1 VSGEVASGFERVRAA
16 FEQNFSERGEL
27 GAAVAAVAGG
37 KPVVDLWGGS
47 LDGGRSRPW
56 RAETIVLVFPATK
69 GLAAAAVAVAQSR
82 GLLDYEAP
90 VSRYWPEFAEA
101 GKVEV
106 TVRQLLAHQAGLC
119 ALDVRLDAARIGDW
133 EFLTAA
139 LARQRPLWEP
149 GRRHGYHAFTLGWY
163 ESELLRRVDPKGRR
177 LPAFFA
183 DEVARPLGAD
193 FHIGLPE
200 DRDPAGVATIH
211 GWPGWKMMLH
221 LGALPPR
228 MVLAYMNPR
237 SLTARTMGNP
247 RLASPAEFDSEEY
260 RHIEMPAGVGF
271 GSARAIAAIYGD
283 LAAGGRRLGLRAA
296 TLDALTAAP
305 VSPTAAPTTWSCRPR
320 RRIRSG
326 GGGRSRAFALA
337 APPPSGHPAWAAPSA
352 TQIPRLVSALP
363 TSPTGWAT
371 TCGRTH
377 EISRFGTPSL
387 SASDNSGLMTG
398 IPFENGDSDPS
409 P

>member
-1 VSGEVASGFERVRAA
+1 VRSTSASTRRGSG
-16 FEQNFSERGEL
+16 
-27 GAAVAAVAGG
+27 
-37 KPVVDLWGGS
+37 
-47 LDGGRSRPW
+47 
-56 RAETIVLVFPATK
+56 
-69 GLAAAAVAVAQSR
+69 
-82 GLLDYEAP
+82 
-90 VSRYWPEFAEA
+90 
-101 GKVEV
+101 
-106 TVRQLLAHQAGLC
+106 
-119 ALDVRLDAARIGDW
+119 
-133 EFLTAA
+133 FLTAA

-305 VSPTAAPTTWSCRPR
+305 VSPTGGSYDLVLQTAASYSFGWWRPFPRFRFGSPSALGTPGMGGSFGYADPAIGLGFAYVTNR
-320 RRIRSG
+320 RGYHVWDDPRDLALRH
-326 GGGRSRAFALA
+326 ALA
-337 APPPSGHPAWAAPSA
+337 QCVG
-352 TQIPRLVSALP
+352 
-363 TSPTGWAT
+363 
-371 TCGRTH
+371 
-377 EISRFGTPSL
+377 
-387 SASDNSGLMTG
+387 
-398 IPFENGDSDPS
+398 
-409 P
+409 